1 LVSDALL
8 LQFGTERQRAMERYQ
23 DFVAQGRGV
32 EIWRDLK
39 QQIYLGD
46 AQFLEKHSQAS
57 ARQDTKLSEIPLKQ
71 RRKPAKS
78 LEEYQADHSHAPEA
92 MVAAYQ
98 SGGFTMQE
106 IAQYFGCH
114 YSTVSRV
121 LAKGNILTVFDRA

>member
-1 LVSDALL
+1 
-8 LQFGTERQRAMERYQ
+8 MERYQ